1 MAQLNQDPALS
12 EDDQHHSHDKPPE
25 LDSVP
30 INSLSLKAEIREAMI
45 SDGMQDASDFLNNTV
60 NAYADGGHV
69 MVQMEPGQDRFMAM
83 SVCALDVIDSS
94 NDSLQS
100 LIISPYRIDA
110 EEIMISLKRINKW
123 LDYKVQMCVAGTIIR
138 ADRESIQQGKT
149 QLILGT
155 PGRIIDLIQQK
166 VIHASNVKTLI
177 IDSADQFFGRGIKR
191 NGLIFGMLP
200 KEVQYMFF
208 LENITPATESFI
220 QSPHMKVFSKNAVKA
235 ALGGDSLARGK
246 IAKNISLLATSADD
260 MNESKS
266 EVASQGD
273 VAKKHPR
280 HFFVYAEDSEK
291 KIEELLRL
299 FKWVSKHKSVIM
311 CKNQTVVDFLYE
323 KLTEKSTPF
332 LFKLNDKENNTKQ
345 LNEFNS
351 VNAGV
356 LLAMYDHMRL
366 IRDFSA
372 MIAFNVPN
380 NRDFFNKWLG
390 ALRKRHGESGI
401 VISFIDDGDIS
412 RLFSKMFRSNGGR
425 KLTDDLAKLL

>member
-12 EDDQHHSHDKPPE
+12 EDDQQHSHDNPPE

-30 INSLSLKAEIREAMI
+30 INSLCLKTKIREAMI
-45 SDGMQDASDFLNNTV
+45 SDGMQVASDFLNNTV

-69 MVQMEPGQDRFMAM
+69 MVQMEPGKDRFLAM

-100 LIISPYRIDA
+100 LIISPYRTDA
-110 EEIMISLKRINKW
+110 EEIMKSLKRINKW
-123 LDYKVQMCVAGTIIR
+123 LDYKVQVCVAGTIIR

-177 IDSADQFFGRGIKR
+177 IDSADKFFGRGIKR

-208 LENITPATESFI
+208 LENITAATESFI
-220 QSPHMKVFSKNAVKA
+220 QSPHMTVFSKNAIKA
-235 ALGGDSLARGK
+235 ALGGSGIASEK
-246 IAKNISLLATSADD
+246 TAKNISLLATSTDD
-260 MNESKS
+260 MSKS
-266 EVASQGD
+266 EVTSQGD
-273 VAKKHPR
+273 LAKKHPR
-280 HFFVYAEDSEK
+280 HFFVYAEDNEK
-291 KIEELLRL
+291 KSEELLRL
-299 FKWVSKHKSVIM
+299 FNWISKHKSVVM
-311 CKNQTVVDFLYE
+311 CKNQTIVDFLSE
-323 KLTEKSTPF
+323 KLIEKSLPF
-332 LFKLNDKENNTKQ
+332 LRKLNDKENNTNH

-356 LLAMYDHMRL
+356 LLATYDHMRL

-372 MIAFNVPN
+372 IIAFNVPN
-380 NRDFFNKWLG
+380 NRDFFSKWLG

-412 RLFSKMFRSNGGR
+412 RLFSQMFRSNGGTR
-425 KLTDDLAKLL
+425 LTDDLAKLL